1 MGAGF
6 TEWSMLNVSA
16 ERYTIRRI
24 RLINF
29 HNFVDETI
37 EVRQGGHLFL
47 LGDNASGKT
56 TVLDAIH
63 YVLTAG
69 ESMEFNSA
77 ARLAGS
83 PADGRRVQGVIL
95 RYNVDTGP
103 LNPAGGTTYAALEIA
118 GRSGTPTTVAIGMTV
133 TGMDEKVQRWGI
145 LRECRL
151 EEIPF
156 LVDELQGRRPATRQE
171 MREFFASGSGYYS
184 NPMAYQRE
192 VANRFFGGP
201 EPFRDVCRLLSIGKA
216 YREIA
221 AHTADYHELFR
232 RLLPEPRTEMFE
244 QVIAALRSLDQ
255 ASADLKAIEAKQ
267 AYLSGLHER
276 VERIGAIR
284 SERQCLRWFLHQLA
298 VTDLQER
305 LADVDRQRA
314 ERAGL
319 LAQQQD
325 RISEVRREQEQVQKQ
340 IDDLR
345 LRDTA
350 GIIRQEKDLAADYER
365 QVRLEADARAALEQA
380 ASRLA
385 GASQALAQGRV
396 ELGAALGRAFVEISR
411 LTPGLPFATTAITAA
426 LDAARRH
433 ERPEEG
439 FEQVPVE
446 PFQGQVIEAMRHPE
460 SELAVLRHRRQETE
474 LRLVSLRARLEALGR
489 QEEARPSVPGFD
501 AAEAALRR
509 AMVSAVPLYRGL
521 EWAPGLPGALRS
533 ALEDAVGEAV
543 LATFIVPRH
552 EFETARR
559 IVFAAAP
566 GLRVAAAPEY
576 GDLADWMHA
585 AFDVAHSD
593 AAGLRC
599 LASEMLA
606 HHDPEVFACAEASA
620 LRFRSHERRL
630 AGTPARLIGS
640 ADRREA
646 LRRELAA
653 VQGEVAQA
661 DQALLDFARQQADRE
676 QLIQH
681 CQGFRRCLDGELGP
695 LTRRAHDLRRDA
707 LALSPLE
714 RDQAERD
721 GRLADLSQ
729 DRLAFEVRLREMRT
743 LISSAGLDQL
753 EQAITRSQRQF
764 EVLRQQE
771 NDLHMQV
778 GAVENQLKGIAQ
790 RQVAYAQQVE
800 VVSAQ
805 RDAEAAAIRSRHP
818 EVPDAADFA
827 TGVCATRFPDVP
839 AVQMALTASERDD
852 GIATGQLRVALQDPI
867 YSAQFGF
874 AYDDV
879 LNLLTDRHSATIADV
894 VQAQSLQI
902 SEQRD
907 LLNQR
912 TQDLFRR
919 LIVEQLLTFLSRY
932 VRELR
937 EMVKRINYLLSER
950 AFGGSHYRFQVQDV
964 ERYRR
969 LVEIVEHYNPF
980 QAEQATQEIRLFF
993 EDHKQDILD
1002 TEVNA
1007 VPDALDYRNWFHYD
1021 MRVRAA
1027 TGDGV
1032 LMDRHTKSV
1041 GSGGEQ
1047 AVPNY
1052 LLILT
1057 IADFLYRGSGIRL
1070 QSLLF
1075 DEAFYGIDAGRRDQL
1090 LGFATDLGLQLI
1102 VASPDQDGVRGDIAY
1117 STTLLVVKDE
1127 DYDVHLYPYHWENPD
1142 AVKQPELLGEYRT
1155 EPAALEFGE
1164 EL

>member
-1 MGAGF
+1 
-6 TEWSMLNVSA
+6 MLNASA
-16 ERYTIRRI
+16 EHYTIRRI

-37 EVRQGGHLFL
+37 DVRHGGHLFL

-77 ARLAGS
+77 ARIAGS
-83 PADGRRVQGVIL
+83 REEGRRVQGVIL

-118 GRSGTPTTVAIGMTV
+118 GRNGTPTTIAIGMTA

-145 LRECRL
+145 IRECPL
-151 EEIPF
+151 EGIPF
-156 LVDELQGRRPATRQE
+156 LVDELAGRRPASRQE
-171 MREFFASGSGYYS
+171 MRESFGPASGYYS
-184 NPMAYQRE
+184 NPFAYQRE
-192 VANRFFGGP
+192 VAGRFFGGP
-201 EPFRDVCRLLSIGKA
+201 EAFRDVCRLLSIGKA
-216 YREIA
+216 YREIVS
-221 AHTADYHELFR
+221 HTADYHELFR
-232 RLLPEPRTEMFE
+232 SLLPEPRTEMFE

-267 AYLSGLHER
+267 AYLGGLGEQ
-276 VERIGAIR
+276 VARIGSIR
-284 SERQCLRWFLHQLA
+284 GERQCLRWVLHQLTVA
-298 VTDLQER
+298 DLEER
-305 LADVDRQRA
+305 LADTQRQQS
-314 ERAGL
+314 ERTGL
-319 LAQQQD
+319 LATQQGG
-325 RISEVRREQEQVQKQ
+325 IVEVRGQQEQVQKQ

-350 GIIRQEKDLAADYER
+350 GIIRQEKELATDYER
-365 QVRLEADARAALEQA
+365 QVRSEADARAAVEQA
-380 ASRLA
+380 AARVA
-385 GASQALAQGRV
+385 GAGQALAGGRA
-396 ELGAALGRAFVEISR
+396 ELCAALGRAFVEISR
-411 LTPGLPFATTAITAA
+411 LTPSLPFATTALTAA

-433 ERPEEG
+433 VCPEDG

-446 PFQGQVIEAMRHPE
+446 PFQEQVIEAMRHPE
-460 SELAVLRHRRQETE
+460 NELAVLRHRRQETE
-474 LRLVSLRARLEALGR
+474 QHLALLRARVDALGR
-489 QEEARPSVPGFD
+489 QEEAMPTVPGFE
-501 AAEAALRR
+501 AAAAALRR
-509 AMVSAVPLYRGL
+509 AMVTALPLYRGI
-521 EWAPGLPGALRS
+521 EWAPGLASSSRS
-533 ALEDAVGEAV
+533 ALEEAVGEAV
-543 LATFIVPRH
+543 LATFVVPRD

-559 IVFAAAP
+559 IVFAVAP

-585 AFDVAHSD
+585 AFDIGHSD

-599 LASEMLA
+599 LATEMLA
-606 HHDPEVFACAEASA
+606 HHDPEVFACDGAPV
-620 LRFRSHERRL
+620 LRFRAHERRL
-630 AGTPARLIGS
+630 AGAPARLIGS

-646 LRRELAA
+646 LRRELGAL
-653 VQGEVAQA
+653 QGDLAQTE
-661 DQALLDFARQQADRE
+661 QALLELGQRQGELEGTVR
-676 QLIQH
+676 H
-681 CQGFRRCLDGELGP
+681 CQDFRRCLEGEVGP
-695 LTRRAHDLRRDA
+695 LARRAHDLRRDA
-707 LALSPLE
+707 LALASLD
-714 RDQAERD
+714 RDHTEQE
-721 GRLADLSQ
+721 GRLAALSQ
-729 DRLAFEVRLREMRT
+729 DRLAREVRLRDLRA

-753 EQAITRSQRQF
+753 EQAISRS
-764 EVLRQQE
+764 LRQLEALRRQE

-778 GAVENQLKGIAQ
+778 GAIENQLKGIAQ
-790 RQVAYAQQVE
+790 RLAAYAQQVQ
-800 VVSAQ
+800 VVCAQ
-805 RDAEAAAIRSRHP
+805 RDAEAGAILARHP
-818 EVPDAADFA
+818 EVRDAASFA
-827 TGVCATRFPDVP
+827 TEVCSTRCADAA
-839 AVQMALTASERDD
+839 AVQAALTASERED
-852 GIATGQLRVALQDPI
+852 GIVTGQLRTALQDPV
-867 YSAQFGF
+867 YSAVFGF
-874 AYDDV
+874 TYDDA
-879 LNLLTDRHSATIADV
+879 LNLLTDRRNTAIADV
-894 VQAQSLQI
+894 LQAQRAQI
-902 SEQRD
+902 GEQRE

-932 VRELR
+932 VRDLR
-937 EMVKRINYLLSER
+937 EMVKRINYLLGER

-1027 TGDGV
+1027 AGDGV

-1057 IADFLYRGSGIRL
+1057 IADFLYRGSGVRL

-1102 VASPDQDGVRGDIAY
+1102 VASPDQDGVRGDVAF

-1127 DYDVHLYPYHWENPD
+1127 HYDVHLYPYYWENPD
-1142 AVKQPELLGEYRT
+1142 AVKQPELLAAYRT
-1155 EPAALEFGE
+1155 APSPLEFGE